1 MSEQLYRIISDD
13 TPEPAMVAFDD
24 DGEYLGALVPV
35 ERCEHRRVEGH
46 QWWDRDTDH
55 AVWCPG
61 SPTLEVD
68 DE

>member
-1 MSEQLYRIISDD
+1 MSEQLYRWAGKADPMPRPIQQQIY
-13 TPEPAMVAFDD
+13 
-24 DGEYLGALVPV
+24 DGLWVPV
-35 ERCEHRRVEGH
+35 ERCEHGRVEGH
-46 QWWDRDTDH
+46 QWWDKDTDH